1 MMKRPAHTRTGRMR
15 AAEHEDQHSL
25 PHEGQGIVRNDKGEE
40 QPADHH
46 RARHAA
52 TSPAPEDGSGS
63 TPKPPRGPQR
73 G

>member
-1 MMKRPAHTRTGRMR
+1 MMKPPAHSRTGRAR
-15 AAEHEDQHSL
+15 AAKHGGVESL

-40 QPADHH
+40 QPADHQ